1 MTEYITPAI
10 MFLII
15 LSALIKKVPLYSAV
29 TDGAAEGLK
38 IVAGI
43 LPTLIMMLTAVAML
57 KESGALDFFISL
69 LSPITKTFNIPKS
82 VMPMI
87 LLRPVSGSG
96 AFGVLSDTIASC
108 GADSRAGILASVI
121 MGSTETTFYTMAVY
135 FGATRVKKIGRAIPC
150 AVIGDIVGVIVALM
164 LVR

>member
-15 LSALIKKVPLYSAV
+15 FTALIKKAPLYSLV
-29 TDGAAEGLK
+29 TDGAEEGLK
-38 IVAGI
+38 IVVGI

-57 KESGALDFFISL
+57 KESGALEFFISL
-69 LSPITKTFNIPKS
+69 LNPIIKMFCIPKAA
-82 VMPMI
+82 MPMI

-96 AFGVLSDTIASC
+96 AFGVLTDIFAQC
-108 GADSRAGILASVI
+108 GPDSKEGLLSSVI

-135 FGATRVKKIGRAIPC
+135 FGATNVKKIGRAIPC
-150 AVIGDIVGVIVALM
+150 AVIGDIVGIIVAL
-164 LVR
+164 LILN